1 MSLADRINTML
12 PLHPFVGAGSHE
24 GRSIHTTAAEVCGA
38 SRLLEAR
45 IYHRYPRQ
53 MCPSPIPP
61 GVPGVDCWYKQPRLG
76 APDRKVHFV
85 FLLRMPCSS

>member
-45 IYHRYPRQ
+45 IYHRYPRERP
-53 MCPSPIPP
+53 CLRTNNTNLPP
-61 GVPGVDCWYKQPRLG
+61 VPPANVPVSDPTGGTGSRLL
-76 APDRKVHFV
+76 V
-85 FLLRMPCSS
+85 